1 MKLALKLEEL
11 VLFIFGFYLF
21 MNLEVLD
28 WWWFFILLLL
38 PDIGMLGYL
47 VNNKMGALSYNVF
60 HHRGL
65 AIVLYLFGMSFL
77 DLPILKPVGVILF
90 SHIAM
95 DRIFGYGLKYE
106 KGFRYTHLGVI
117 GKNDK

>member
-1 MKLALKLEEL
+1 MKLVLKLEEL

-21 MNLEVLD
+21 MNLEVFE

-47 VNNKMGALSYNVF
+47 VNNKIGALSYNVF
-60 HHRGL
+60 HYRGL

-77 DLPILKPVGVILF
+77 DLPIVQLGGVVMF

-95 DRIFGYGLKYE
+95 DRMFGYGLKYE
-106 KGFRYTHLGVI
+106 KGFQFTHLGVI